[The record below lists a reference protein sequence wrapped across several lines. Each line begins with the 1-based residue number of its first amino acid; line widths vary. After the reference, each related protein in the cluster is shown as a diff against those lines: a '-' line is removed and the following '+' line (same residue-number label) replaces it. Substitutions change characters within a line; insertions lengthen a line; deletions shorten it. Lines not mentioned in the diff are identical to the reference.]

1 MRFIKKKLSLPCIKT
16 IARAFIGLDESNINA
31 DPFKQFERWFQ
42 DAMNAGLTHPDA
54 MTLSTV
60 SPDGKPSARIV
71 LLRGCDE
78 KGFVFYTNYNSRK
91 GVEISKNPWATL
103 TFFWD
108 GLERQIRIEGRIKK
122 VSDEQSKIYFKSRPR
137 GSQIGAWASP

>member
-1 MRFIKKKLSLPCIKT
+1 MKLFSLPRIKT
-16 IARAFIGLDESNINA
+16 IARAFIGLDESNINS
-31 DPFKQFERWFQ
+31 DPLKQFEFLFQ

-78 KGFVFYTNYNSRK
+78 KGFVFYTNYNSTK
-91 GVEISKNPWATL
+91 GIEISKNPWAT
-103 TFFWD
+103 
-108 GLERQIRIEGRIKK
+108 
-122 VSDEQSKIYFKSRPR
+122 
-137 GSQIGAWASP
+137 